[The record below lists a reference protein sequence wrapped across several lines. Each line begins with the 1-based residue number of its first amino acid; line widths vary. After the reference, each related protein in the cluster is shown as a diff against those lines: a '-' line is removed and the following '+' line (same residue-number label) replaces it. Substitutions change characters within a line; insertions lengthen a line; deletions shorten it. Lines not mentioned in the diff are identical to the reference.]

1 MHRSR
6 YIVGSKPVNDSPTLP
21 KTWVAPTWHGDQESW
36 KSRKRK
42 FRSAEPKIYTAEGK
56 TDDRNHGLCIG
67 VCIGFCGGSD
77 EQNVG
82 ELKECQFANSPSLII
97 AKIICFLRVRIRMTM
112 HDALWVYDR
121 PGLRNISPHR
131 VAVLSREQRQV
142 FRIYSTYI
150 VLFAVPSNLG

>member
-1 MHRSR
+1 MIPPHYQKRGLHRLGTETKNLGKAERES
-6 YIVGSKPVNDSPTLP
+6 S
-21 KTWVAPTWHGDQESW
+21 APP
-36 KSRKRK
+36 SRKSTQPRVK
-42 FRSAEPKIYTAEGK
+42 PTTGTMDCI
-56 TDDRNHGLCIG
+56 LCIG

-82 ELKECQFANSPSLII
+82 ELKECQFANSPSVII

-131 VAVLSREQRQV
+131 VAVLSREQRLV

-150 VLFAVPSNLG
+150 VLFAVPSISG